1 LDAAAA
7 IMKLTHMD
15 YEVGTG
21 FFLKT
26 LLAKKY
32 ALPTQVI
39 NSLINFFIKF
49 ADELEAGEMDSD
61 EDEDDL
67 DGAYGGTGEQVGK

>member
-1 LDAAAA
+1 MDAAAA

-15 YEVGTG
+15 YEVGSG

-49 ADELEAGEMDSD
+49 ADELEAADEMDS
-61 EDEDDL
+61 DEDDL
-67 DGAYGGTGEQVGK
+67 DGAYGGTGDQAGK